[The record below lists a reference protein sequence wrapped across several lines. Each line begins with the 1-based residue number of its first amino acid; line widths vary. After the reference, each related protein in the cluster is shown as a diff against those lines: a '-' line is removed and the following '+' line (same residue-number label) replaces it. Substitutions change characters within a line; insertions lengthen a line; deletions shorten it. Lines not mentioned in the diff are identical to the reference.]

1 MELVFNLFF
10 LAPKAKIFPL
20 TTLSGINLFT
30 MMIQVVG
37 SPKIVENRGKES
49 NFPSQQL
56 YTMPSKI
63 LVLFFF
69 F

>member
-30 MMIQVVG
+30 MMMQFVG
-37 SPKIVENRGKES
+37 SPKIVENRGKE
-49 NFPSQQL
+49 
-56 YTMPSKI
+56 
-63 LVLFFF
+63 
-69 F
+69 